1 MDLSLILAAVGG
13 VIAGLVVALKVI
25 APLTK
30 NKVDDK
36 VLEVAEKAEDVLDT
50 LKPKK

>member
-1 MDLSLILAAVGG
+1 MELALA
-13 VIAGLVVALKVI
+13 IAGGLIAGIVVALKVI

-36 VLEVAEKAEDVLDT
+36 VLEVAETADKL
-50 LKPKK
+50 LKK

>member
-1 MDLSLILAAVGG
+1 MELALA
-13 VIAGLVVALKVI
+13 IAGGLIAGIVVALKVI

-36 VLEVAEKAEDVLDT
+36 ALAIAETAEKL
-50 LKPKK
+50 LPKK

>member
-1 MDLSLILAAVGG
+1 MENALLIA
-13 VIAGLVVALKVI
+13 AGLLAGIIVGLKVI

-36 VLEVAEKAEDVLDT
+36 VLEYAEKAESILETV
-50 LKPKK
+50 KPKK